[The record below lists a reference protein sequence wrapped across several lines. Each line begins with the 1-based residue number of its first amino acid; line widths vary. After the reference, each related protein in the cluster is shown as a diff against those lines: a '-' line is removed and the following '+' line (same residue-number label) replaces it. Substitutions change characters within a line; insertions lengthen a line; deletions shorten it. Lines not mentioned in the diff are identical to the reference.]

1 MKIGQISDQAG
12 VIQRMSAKLSSL
24 QRGLVDLTL
33 LLVPAERKDDADV
46 EGGHVVTRRKRSTT
60 IVKAFVSRSLIFALS
75 AGAVHAADLPT
86 APPSPVTEAAP
97 RWYVKLGALGGL
109 DQSWSSLFAQ
119 QVAGVV
125 VPGIGLVPVS
135 GFGPQVSLVG
145 RGATYS
151 SVFTASFQAG
161 YFFTPNWSLE
171 VAGAVPLWL
180 TIKITGFSA
189 TPPFSGTVLG
199 KLLPGAVPITAVY
212 HFTQLGAIQPYL
224 GGGIVPSFEFAVQD
238 GFNTGGYFKPTAGL
252 VAQAGADYM
261 FNRNWGVF
269 LDVKKLF
276 IWSTGT
282 STGFDF
288 GAPIGTIPGA
298 ATIKTTF
305 EPWLFSTGV
314 TYRF

>member
-1 MKIGQISDQAG
+1 M
-12 VIQRMSAKLSSL
+12 
-24 QRGLVDLTL
+24 
-33 LLVPAERKDDADV
+33 
-46 EGGHVVTRRKRSTT
+46 TRRKRSTT

-75 AGAVHAADLPT
+75 AGAVHAADVPSPQP
-86 APPSPVTEAAP
+86 APPSPGPEAP
-97 RWYVKLGALGGL
+97 PHWYVRLGVLGGL

-189 TPPFSGTVLG
+189 APPFSGAVLS
-199 KLLPGAVPITAVY
+199 KLLPGAIPITGVY
-212 HFTQLGAIQPYL
+212 HFTQFGALQPYL

-238 GFNTGGYFKPTAGL
+238 GFNTGGYFKPTVGL

-261 FNRNWGVF
+261 FSRNWGAF

-288 GAPIGTIPGA
+288 GPPIGTISRGRHDQDDFPTVAVLNGCHLSLLKLSKPTSPDGA
-298 ATIKTTF
+298 QLLMNAA
-305 EPWLFSTGV
+305 LFGGV
-314 TYRF
+314 APRRRSLVERLR

>member
-1 MKIGQISDQAG
+1 M
-12 VIQRMSAKLSSL
+12 
-24 QRGLVDLTL
+24 
-33 LLVPAERKDDADV
+33 
-46 EGGHVVTRRKRSTT
+46 
-60 IVKAFVSRSLIFALS
+60 
-75 AGAVHAADLPT
+75 
-86 APPSPVTEAAP
+86 
-97 RWYVKLGALGGL
+97 
-109 DQSWSSLFAQ
+109 
-119 QVAGVV
+119 
-125 VPGIGLVPVS
+125 VPVS

-171 VAGAVPLWL
+171 VSSGVPLWL

-199 KLLPGAVPITAVY
+199 KLLPGAVPMTAVY
-212 HFTQLGAIQPYL
+212 HFTQFGALQPYL

-238 GFNTGGYFKPTAGL
+238 GFNTGGYFKPTVGL
-252 VAQAGADYM
+252 VAQAGSDYM

-282 STGFDF
+282 STGFDL
-288 GAPIGTIPGA
+288 GPPIGTIPGA
-298 ATIKTTF
+298 STIKTTF
-305 EPWLFSTGV
+305 QPWLFSTGV

>member
-1 MKIGQISDQAG
+1 M
-12 VIQRMSAKLSSL
+12 
-24 QRGLVDLTL
+24 
-33 LLVPAERKDDADV
+33 
-46 EGGHVVTRRKRSTT
+46 TRRKRSAT
-60 IVKAFVSRSLIFALS
+60 IVRAFVSRSLIFALS
-75 AGAVHAADLPT
+75 ADAVHAADLPNPP
-86 APPSPVTEAAP
+86 AVPPSPAAETAP

-151 SVFTASFQAG
+151 SVFSASFQAG

-171 VAGAVPLWL
+171 VASGVPLWL
-180 TIKITGFSA
+180 TIRITGFSA
-189 TPPFSGTVLG
+189 TPPFSEAVLG

-212 HFTQLGAIQPYL
+212 HFTQFGAIQPYL
-224 GGGIVPSFEFAVQD
+224 GGGVVPSFELAVQD
-238 GFNTGGYFKPTAGL
+238 GFNTGGYFKPTVGL

-261 FNRNWGVF
+261 LNRNWGVF

-288 GAPIGTIPGA
+288 GPPIGAIPGA
-298 ATIKTTF
+298 ATIKTSCQ
-305 EPWLFSTGV
+305 PWLFSTGV

>member
-1 MKIGQISDQAG
+1 MTGRNK
-12 VIQRMSAKLSSL
+12 
-24 QRGLVDLTL
+24 T
-33 LLVPAERKDDADV
+33 
-46 EGGHVVTRRKRSTT
+46 TT
-60 IVKAFVSRSLIFALS
+60 IVKAFVQGSLILALS
-75 AGAVHAADLPT
+75 AGAVRAADLPSPQP
-86 APPSPVTEAAP
+86 APPSPVPEAAP
-97 RWYVKLGALGGL
+97 NWYVRVGALGAL

-119 QVAGVV
+119 QVASVV
-125 VPGIGLVPVS
+125 VPGIGLVPVA

-151 SVFTASFQAG
+151 SIFTAAFQAG

-171 VAGAVPLWL
+171 ASSGVPLWL

-212 HFTQLGAIQPYL
+212 HFTQLGAFQPYL
-224 GGGIVPSFEFAVQD
+224 GAGIVPSFELAVQG
-238 GFNTGGYFKPTAGL
+238 GFNTGGYFWPTVGL
-252 VAQAGADYM
+252 AAQAGADYM
-261 FNRNWGVF
+261 LNRNWGVF

-282 STGFDF
+282 SSGVDF
-288 GAPIGTIPGA
+288 GPPIGAIPAA
-298 ATIKTTF
+298 ATIRTTF
-305 EPWLFSTGV
+305 QPWLFATGV